1 MNAIEVS
8 HLSKAYPGFH
18 LDDVSFT
25 LPEGMILGLV
35 GENCAGKSTTIRAIM
50 NARRPDAGEI
60 RVLGCDSSSSAFC
73 RVKEE
78 IGVVLDEAYFPE
90 VLTARNVGTVL
101 ARTYRQWDRT
111 AYQGWLERFG
121 LPEKTQFRHYSRGMR
136 MKLALAAALSHR
148 PRLLI
153 LDEATSGLDPM
164 VREELLDIFLD
175 FAREEDHA
183 ILISSH
189 IISDLEKI
197 CDMVALM
204 HGGRMVLCQD
214 KDALVESYGKA
225 QLTPEAAQALLPEAV
240 LSARTTPYGVE
251 TLVRR
256 ELAPA
261 GFRLERPTL
270 EEILMAKTREVQ
282 HQ

>member
-1 MNAIEVS
+1 
-8 HLSKAYPGFH
+8 
-18 LDDVSFT
+18 
-25 LPEGMILGLV
+25 
-35 GENCAGKSTTIRAIM
+35 
-50 NARRPDAGEI
+50 
-60 RVLGCDSSSSAFC
+60 
-73 RVKEE
+73 
-78 IGVVLDEAYFPE
+78 
-90 VLTARNVGTVL
+90 
-101 ARTYRQWDRT
+101 
-111 AYQGWLERFG
+111 
-121 LPEKTQFRHYSRGMR
+121 

-270 EEILMAKTREVQ
+270 EEILMAKTKEVQ